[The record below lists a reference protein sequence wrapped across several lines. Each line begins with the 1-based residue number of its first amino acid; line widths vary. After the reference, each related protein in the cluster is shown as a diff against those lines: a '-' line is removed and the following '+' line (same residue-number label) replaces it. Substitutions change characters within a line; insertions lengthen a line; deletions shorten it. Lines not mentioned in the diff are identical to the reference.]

1 MSSGEIVGVIGLVIA
16 ALTFFANQGKG
27 WRARNEADATR
38 TQILSDKIDTLTDI
52 ARDTRDDVRELDRK
66 FDNHESRLTKA
77 EALLAEYAR
86 RLEHIERKE

>member
-1 MSSGEIVGVIGLVIA
+1 MGTGEIVGIIGLVIA

-38 TQILSDKIDTLTDI
+38 TQFLSDKIDTLTDI

-66 FDNHESRLTKA
+66 FDNHESRLTKV
-77 EALLAEYAR
+77 EAQLVEYGR
-86 RLEHIERKE
+86 RLERIERKE